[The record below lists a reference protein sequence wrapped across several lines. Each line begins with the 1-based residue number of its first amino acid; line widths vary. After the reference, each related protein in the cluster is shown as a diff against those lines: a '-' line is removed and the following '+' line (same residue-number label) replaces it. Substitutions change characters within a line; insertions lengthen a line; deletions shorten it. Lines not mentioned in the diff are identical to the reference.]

1 MKKILFAMAAGVIML
16 SSCGNGTPSA
26 KLSDNVDSLS
36 YLFGAVQA
44 QQGLREFVMQQL
56 GDSTLINDFIKG
68 VNEGAAE
75 CSKSKQAYLLG
86 LQIGSQVKNQMM
98 KQINYQ
104 ITGNDS
110 TDVLKVNEYL
120 AAFCAVANNE
130 DLKLDPAKIKIDSL
144 MNVVKSDILAKDPV
158 ATKNKADGEKFMKA
172 NAQKE
177 GVVTLPSGVQYKVIT
192 AGTGAKPT
200 KEQTASLKYEGK
212 LIDGTV
218 FDSNWDREEPTD
230 MPIAGVIPGF
240 SEALQQMPAGSEWEI
255 YIPQELAYGANG
267 QGAIKPFST
276 LIFKVK
282 LIEVK

>member
-1 MKKILFAMAAGVIML
+1 MKKILFAMAAGAIML
-16 SSCGNGTPSA
+16 SSCGNGAPSA
-26 KLSDNVDSLS
+26 KLGDNVDSLS
-36 YLFGAVQA
+36 YIFGAVQA

-68 VNEGAAE
+68 VNEGTAE
-75 CSKSKQAYLLG
+75 CSKAKQAYLLG
-86 LQIGSQVKNQMM
+86 LQIGSQVKNQML

-110 TDVLKVNEYL
+110 TDVVNVNDYM
-120 AAFCAVANNE
+120 AAFCAVAKNE
-130 DLKLDPAKIKIDSL
+130 PLKLDPAKFKVDSL
-144 MNVVKSDILAKDPV
+144 LQVVKTEFLAKDPV
-158 ATKNKADGEKFMKA
+158 ATKNKADGEKFLKA

-192 AGTGAKPT
+192 AGTGEKPT
-200 KEQTASLKYEGK
+200 KEQTASVKYEGK

-218 FDSNWDREEPTD
+218 FDSNWDKEEPAE
-230 MPIAGVIPGF
+230 MPIGGVIPGF

-267 QGAIKPFST
+267 QGAIKPFSA